1 MKTAVCLAA
10 CWLLALGAAGTTEP
24 VSALTTEQVPGF
36 TTEGTGSCMY
46 NCGGTSGDCS
56 CDSSC
61 EWNNNCC
68 PDFCAYC
75 PNYNYGYCATHSSTA
90 PPFTPDH
97 TTQFSGSC
105 MYNCGGTSGDC
116 SCDSSCQWNNNCCP
130 DFCAYCPNYNYGY
143 CATHSSTAPP
153 FTPDHTTQFSG
164 SCMYNCG
171 GTSGDCSCDS
181 SCEWNNNCCPDYYGY
196 CATHS
201 STAPPF
207 TPDHTTQF
215 SGSCMYN
222 CGGTSGDCSCDSS
235 CEWNNNCCPDYYGY
249 CATHSSTAPPFTPGS
264 CMYNCG
270 GTSGDCSCDSSC
282 EWNNNCCP
290 DYYEYCA
297 PPTTTTPPSTTTPG
311 SCMYNCGGTSG
322 DCSCDSSCEWNNN
335 CCPDYYGYCATHSST
350 APPFTPVVKSCGGS
364 LDVPSGWFSTP
375 NYPEVYP
382 SNSYCVWHITVPAFE
397 RIELEFDQIQL
408 EYSNGCVYDSVSVY
422 NGPSTTSPLLG
433 VICWN
438 ENYSFMSTSNSMT
451 VVFRS
456 DGSVTNQGFLAQY
469 RTFSPVQVEC
479 SSDLMRVGL
488 ELSFLHALD
497 YNISDVSV
505 NDPFCRPQ
513 NNGSYAIFSIPL
525 DGCGTFQQADN
536 DSITYVNTLRAEP
549 SGALITR
556 QTQLRL
562 QVSCRM
568 HRDSMV
574 EVVYRARE
582 ENTANITSSGDY
594 NITVAFYQTGSF
606 LSPVQESPYTVDL
619 NQDLFVQVQLSSSDD
634 NLSLFIHSCVASPSS
649 SDMYQSYSLIR
660 NGCPQDSTYF
670 SFSDAP
676 PGMVRFKFNA
686 FRFLRSDST
695 VYLQCKVVVC
705 QSDVYPNR
713 CSQGCLSRR
722 RRDLSPYSHTTSV
735 MLGPIQRR
743 DRAPAELQQQQD
755 APPGHGSPDQTPLVL
770 SLLALVAAVLAVA
783 AVSLRLRRSPH
794 SGGAGYTLLE
804 G

>member
-130 DFCAYCPNYNYGY
+130 DFCAYCPNYN
-143 CATHSSTAPP
+143 
-153 FTPDHTTQFSG
+153 
-164 SCMYNCG
+164 
-171 GTSGDCSCDS
+171 
-181 SCEWNNNCCPDYYGY
+181 
-196 CATHS
+196 
-201 STAPPF
+201 
-207 TPDHTTQF
+207 
-215 SGSCMYN
+215 
-222 CGGTSGDCSCDSS
+222 
-235 CEWNNNCCPDYYGY
+235 
-249 CATHSSTAPPFTPGS
+249 
-264 CMYNCG
+264 
-270 GTSGDCSCDSSC
+270 
-282 EWNNNCCP
+282 
-290 DYYEYCA
+290 YEYCA